1 LKDIIFCEAEKK
13 NVNIEYFRC
22 RSHFHCE
29 DCERLKS
36 VPKSEVSPGLS
47 IDSKYLRKRY
57 GNGIQKE
64 VSTTSDPAI
73 IRSRYHFFK
82 KLHYS
87 FWENPQFVCWQL
99 MRINK
104 NYWKDVDETAEGYRD
119 YLNNSGK
126 YGELER
132 ILTMLSTDY
141 PPEPKDN
148 FEEWEQRSQW
158 ADFDFQGELP
168 VLRKYG
174 LDHLVIDNP
183 SSQLNGAFD
192 KTAAEREMLL
202 PLSLWA
208 ATFMP
213 IDYRVRFPVPLLLR
227 KLPEWH
233 KQVKKRASHMSGNLV
248 IYELSQNGWN
258 DHDIGSLLF
267 PDSYSD
273 PSLRIN
279 DARMELEE
287 VVIQAYPPKSDE
299 CKSVGS

>member
-1 LKDIIFCEAEKK
+1 LKDIIFCQAEKK

-36 VPKSEVSPGLS
+36 APKSEVSPGLS
-47 IDSKYLRKRY
+47 IDSEYLRKRY
-57 GNGIQKE
+57 ENGIQKE

-73 IRSRYHFFK
+73 IRSRYHFFN

-87 FWENPQFVCWQL
+87 FWENPQFVRWQL
-99 MRINK
+99 TRINK
-104 NYWKDVDETAEGYRD
+104 NYWNDVDATAEVYRDYRD
-119 YLNNSGK
+119 YLNDNGK

-132 ILTMLSTDY
+132 VLNMLSTDY

-174 LDHLVIDNP
+174 LDQLVIDNP
-183 SSQLNGAFD
+183 PLQLNGVLD
-192 KTAAEREMLL
+192 NITGEHEMLS
-202 PLSLWA
+202 PLSRWA

-233 KQVKKRASHMSGNLV
+233 KQIKKRPPDMSGNLV

-273 PSLRIN
+273 PLPRIK

-287 VVIQAYPPKSDE
+287 IVRQAYPPKSND
-299 CKSVGS
+299 V